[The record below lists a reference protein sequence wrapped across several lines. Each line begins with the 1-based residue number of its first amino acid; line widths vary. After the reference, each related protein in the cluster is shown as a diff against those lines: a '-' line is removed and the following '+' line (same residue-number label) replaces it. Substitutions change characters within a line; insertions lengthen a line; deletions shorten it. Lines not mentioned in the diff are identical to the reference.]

1 MSHDVVWSELSVEG
15 ISEHAYG
22 PDRVAEALRERISD
36 GLIRPGTKLPEVRLT
51 QQLHVSRHTL
61 RSAFQILAG
70 EGLVERLPNRG
81 VFVHSPTPEDIEEIY
96 RVRRILETGAVRASV
111 FTPGAI
117 QALQAIVAQARQAK
131 DAGDV
136 DGMGQANQQ
145 FHRTLIAQAQSS
157 TLERLMEQVLAR
169 MRLVFHTKR
178 DEHSFHDTY
187 VERNGTLAELL
198 AAGQRERAEEYLFDY
213 LNAAE
218 QELLEHLFRPG
229 EGRSPRR

>member
-1 MSHDVVWSELSVEG
+1 MTHDVVWSELSVEG

-36 GLIRPGTKLPEVRLT
+36 GLIQPGTKLPEVRLT
-51 QQLHVSRHTL
+51 QQLEVSRHTL

-81 VFVHSPTPEDIEEIY
+81 VFVHSPTPEDIQEIY
-96 RVRRILETGAVRASV
+96 RVRRILEPGAVRAAV

-117 QALQAIVAQARQAK
+117 RAMQEIVAQARQAK
-131 DAGDV
+131 EDGDV

-157 TLERLMEQVLAR
+157 TLETLMEQVLAR
-169 MRLVFHTKR
+169 MRLVFHAKR
-178 DEHSFHDTY
+178 GELSFHHAY
-187 VERNGTLAELL
+187 VERNGKLVEML
-198 AAGQRERAEEYLFDY
+198 AADQRQQAEEYLLDY
-213 LNAAE
+213 LDAAE
-218 QELLEHLFRPG
+218 QELLDHL
-229 EGRSPRR
+229 RRV

>member
-51 QQLHVSRHTL
+51 QQLRVSRHTL

-81 VFVHSPTPEDIEEIY
+81 VFVHSPTPEDIQEIY

-131 DAGDV
+131 EAGDV

-198 AAGQRERAEEYLFDY
+198 AAGQRERAEEYLLDY

-218 QELLEHLFRPG
+218 QELLEHLLRPG
-229 EGRSPRR
+229 EGRSSRR